1 MLELVLAAIL
11 ITADPL
17 YSRPLKPGDVIEV
30 WDRAWDEWRFFKVE
44 NTAFG
49 LVAVRDDQQFERPIR
64 SLAYARWRWPGADR
78 LAPND
83 RKR

>member
-1 MLELVLAAIL
+1 MLALVLASIL
-11 ITADPL
+11 ITADPA
-17 YSRPLKPGDVIEV
+17 YARPPRAGDWIEV
-30 WDRAWDEWRFFKVE
+30 WDRAWEEWRFYKVE

-49 LVAVRDDQQFERPIR
+49 LVAVRDDNQLERPIR